1 MIFGILLGMNDIDKR
16 LLEKIKVRKVGT
28 WGKYELW
35 VNGYLLGEY
44 LGGKY
49 QIYTVPLIW
58 AKKQIPKRVKVINR
72 NIQRLEKELN
82 KWKQELIDITYF

>member
-1 MIFGILLGMNDIDKR
+1 MKNIDKK
-16 LLEKIKVRKVGT
+16 LLEKIVVKRGSPNFEH
-28 WGKYELW
+28 YYLY
-35 VNGYLLGEY
+35 VNGYKLGEH

-49 QIYTVPLIW
+49 KIYTAPLLW

-72 NIQRLEKELN
+72 NIQRLEKELS